1 MVYLPLC
8 SFCFET
14 FSSSSS
20 DLIMLFPFHTYADK
34 DDKVK
39 IRDSEDY
46 CPGVVEFTVT
56 T

>member
-8 SFCFET
+8 SLCFET

-20 DLIMLFPFHTYADK
+20 DLIMLFPFHAYADK

-39 IRDSEDY
+39 IRDSY
-46 CPGVVEFTVT
+46 CQGVAEFTVT